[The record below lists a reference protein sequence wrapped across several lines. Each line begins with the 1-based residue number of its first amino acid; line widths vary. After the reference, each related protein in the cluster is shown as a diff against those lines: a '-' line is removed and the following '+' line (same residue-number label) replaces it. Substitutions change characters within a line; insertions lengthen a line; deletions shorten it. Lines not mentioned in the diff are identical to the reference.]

1 VGVGE
6 SKVLWVTGGGS
17 GMGRASAVAAAAAGW
32 KVAVTGRRESAVRET
47 AEEIRSVGGS
57 ALEVPADVRDAAALA
72 AAHGR
77 TVGEWGPVTGLV
89 LAAGLN
95 TPRRNWSEQAI
106 DEFAT
111 IVDTNLTSVARVIDL
126 VLPGMRSAGFGDVVV
141 VSSRSGWRFS
151 PGAGV
156 AYMSS
161 KTALGALVASLN
173 DQEGGNGIKACHLC
187 PGDVDTDFLDLRP
200 EVPDAGQRSRM
211 LTEGDIART
220 VMFVLDSPAH
230 VRIDELAI
238 SPTGQ
243 R

>member
-1 VGVGE
+1 MTDSG
-6 SKVLWVTGGGS
+6 VLWVTGGGS
-17 GMGRASAVAAAAAGW
+17 GMGRASALAAAAAGW
-32 KVAVTGRRESAVRET
+32 RVAISGRRESAVRDT
-47 AEEIRSVGGS
+47 AERIRSAGGS
-57 ALEVPADVRDAAALA
+57 ALEVPADVRDAASLG
-72 AAHGR
+72 AAHER
-77 TVGEWGPVTGLV
+77 IVAEWGPVTGLV

-95 TPRRNWSEQAI
+95 TPKRNWDDQSI

-111 IVDTNLTSVARVIDL
+111 IVDTNLTSVARAIDL
-126 VLPGMRSAGFGDVVV
+126 VLPGMRSAGAGNVVV

-151 PGAGV
+151 PGSGV

-173 DQEGGNGIKACHLC
+173 DQEGGSGVKACHLC
-187 PGDVDTDFLDLRP
+187 PGDVDTDFLALRP
-200 EVPDAGQRSRM
+200 EVPDAAQRSSM
-211 LTEGDIART
+211 LTEDDVARA
-220 VMFVLDSPAH
+220 VLFVLESPAH

>member
-1 VGVGE
+1 MAD

-17 GMGRASAVAAAAAGW
+17 GMGRASAIAAATDGW
-32 KVAVTGRRESAVRET
+32 KVAVTGRRISAVQET
-47 AEEIRSVGGS
+47 AEQIRSAGGS
-57 ALEVPADVRDAAALA
+57 VLEAPADVRDAGSLRSAHERILA
-72 AAHGR
+72 
-77 TVGEWGPVTGLV
+77 EWGPVTGLV
-89 LAAGLN
+89 LSAGLN
-95 TPRRNWSEQAI
+95 TPQRNWNDQSI

-111 IVDTNLTSVARVIDL
+111 IVDTNLTSVARAIDL
-126 VLPGMRSAGFGDVVV
+126 VLPGMRGAGTGNIVV

-173 DQEGGNGIKACHLC
+173 DQEGRNGVRACHLC
-187 PGDVDTDFLDLRP
+187 PGDVDTDFLGLRP
-200 EVPDAGQRSRM
+200 EVPNADQRAAM
-211 LTEGDIART
+211 LTETDIARS

-238 SPTGQ
+238 SPTAQ

>member
-1 VGVGE
+1 VSE

-17 GMGRASAVAAAAAGW
+17 GMGRASAVAAAGAGW
-32 KVAVTGRRESAVRET
+32 KVAVTGRRASAVQET
-47 AEEIRSVGGS
+47 ADQIRSAGGS
-57 ALEVPADVRDAAALA
+57 ALEVPADVRNPESLA
-72 AAHGR
+72 AAHER
-77 TVGEWGPVTGLV
+77 IVGEWGAVTGLV

-95 TPRRNWSEQAI
+95 TPRRNWNDQSI

-111 IVDTNLTSVARVIDL
+111 IVDTNLTSVARTIDL

-151 PGAGV
+151 PGSGV

-173 DQEGGNGIKACHLC
+173 DQEGGHGVKACHLC
-187 PGDVDTDFLDLRP
+187 PGDVDTDFLELRP
-200 EVPDAGQRSRM
+200 EVPDAHQRSAM
-211 LTEGDIART
+211 LTEQDVARA
-220 VMFVLDSPAH
+220 VLFVLDSPAH

-238 SPTGQ
+238 SPAGQ

>member
-1 VGVGE
+1 MAD

-17 GMGRASAVAAAAAGW
+17 GMGRASAIAAAADGW
-32 KVAVTGRRESAVRET
+32 RVAVTGRRESAVRET
-47 AEEIRSVGGS
+47 AEQIRSAGGA
-57 ALEVPADVRDAAALA
+57 ALELPADVRDAASLR
-72 AAHGR
+72 AAHDR
-77 TVGEWGPVTGLV
+77 IVAEWGPVTGLV
-89 LAAGLN
+89 LSAGLN
-95 TPRRNWSEQAI
+95 TPQRNWNDQSI

-111 IVDTNLTSVARVIDL
+111 IVDTNLTSVARAIDL
-126 VLPGMRSAGFGDVVV
+126 VLPGMREAGTGNVVV

-173 DQEGGNGIKACHLC
+173 DQEGRNGVRACHLC
-187 PGDVDTDFLDLRP
+187 PGDVDTDFLGLRP
-200 EVPDAGQRSRM
+200 EVPNADQRSTM
-211 LTEGDIART
+211 LTEQDIARS
-220 VMFVLDSPAH
+220 VLFVLDSPAH